1 MTSNSR
7 ESSPAMPNEISFGID
22 PEAPLI
28 FGSLQEFLRGLNDEL
43 NKIPEEKPKIYTKIP
58 PQNQLPN
65 NKDKKFE
72 LVQSGSFLDF
82 FLGGFNAKKNLNQ
95 APLKDPPIP
104 LDMLK
109 ANPKNN
115 QDNPFL
121 DFLGNCIPKEK
132 PSNNPSKAR
141 SNNLS
146 GLPQSARYC

>member
-22 PEAPLI
+22 PKPSI
-28 FGSLQEFLRGLNDEL
+28 VFGSLQEFLRGLDDEL
-43 NKIPEEKPKIYTKIP
+43 NKIPEKKPKIS
-58 PQNQLPN
+58 PN
-65 NKDKKFE
+65 IQPIKKVE

-109 ANPKNN
+109 ANHQHN
-115 QDNPFL
+115 QNPFL

-141 SNNLS
+141 SSNLS
-146 GLPQSARYC
+146 ELPQSARYC

>member
-1 MTSNSR
+1 
-7 ESSPAMPNEISFGID
+7 
-22 PEAPLI
+22 
-28 FGSLQEFLRGLNDEL
+28 LRGLDDEL
-43 NKIPEEKPKIYTKIP
+43 NKIPEKKPKIS
-58 PQNQLPN
+58 PN
-65 NKDKKFE
+65 IQPIKKVE

-109 ANPKNN
+109 ANHQHN
-115 QDNPFL
+115 QNPFL

-141 SNNLS
+141 SDNLS

>member
-28 FGSLQEFLRGLNDEL
+28 FGSLEEFLRGLDDEL
-43 NKIPEEKPKIYTKIP
+43 SKIPEEKPNIYTKIP

-109 ANPKNN
+109 ANHQHN
-115 QDNPFL
+115 QNPFL
-121 DFLGNCIPKEK
+121 DFLGKCIPKEK

-141 SNNLS
+141 SDNLS